1 MSQEVEE
8 EEVELW
14 VGFGGLVLVLE
25 GILVFIGCGW
35 NMSSRLCL
43 LHPKPRCAVN
53 MFLRK
58 LSLLFEDMRER
69 ERREGGG
76 VAKKGA

>member
-14 VGFGGLVLVLE
+14 VGFWGLVLVLE

-35 NMSSRLCL
+35 NMSSRLWRL
-43 LHPKPRCAVN
+43 LQPKPRFFAN

-58 LSLLFEDMRER
+58 LLLLFEDMRER
-69 ERREGGG
+69 ERERDCENG
-76 VAKKGA
+76 KK